1 MNLKTYS
8 LQFIR
13 RGRLCMNNSD
23 KEFFQFWCYKVLP
36 LVYDDSLSYYE
47 LLCKMVDYINNLIET
62 DKLQNDEINKLK
74 QEIQAVQNWID
85 NFDTSFAENVIA
97 QYLATMIFVTISDA
111 GYIIYNIPKHWE
123 CITFNTT
130 GLDIGNNIG
139 VGDYDYGHLVLSY

>member
-1 MNLKTYS
+1 MSN
-8 LQFIR
+8 
-13 RGRLCMNNSD
+13 CD
-23 KEFFQFWCYKVLP
+23 KEFFRFWCYKVLP

-47 LLCKMVDYINNLIET
+47 ILCKMVDYINNLIET

-97 QYLATMIFVTISDA
+97 QYLATMIFVSISDS

-123 CITFNTT
+123 NITFNTT
-130 GLDIGNNIG
+130 GLDIENNIG

>member
-1 MNLKTYS
+1 MSN
-8 LQFIR
+8 
-13 RGRLCMNNSD
+13 CD
-23 KEFFQFWCYKVLP
+23 KEFFRFWCYNVLP

-47 LLCKMVDYINNLIET
+47 ILCKMVDYINNLIET

-97 QYLATMIFVTISDA
+97 QYLATMIFVSISDS

-123 CITFNTT
+123 NITFNTT
-130 GLDIGNNIG
+130 GLDIENNIG